1 MQEKLQILIDVL
13 GRYKKSN
20 DEHLFRCPYCE
31 HSKHKFSVNIDK
43 NVYKCWIC
51 DTRGR
56 NLKRVVRRFG
66 TFKQRQA
73 WDQLTDEVDLTS
85 FDSIFESTVET
96 KVEQTIDL
104 PKEFI
109 SLANT
114 NLPITAKPALKYLKE
129 RGITKD
135 DILKWKIGY
144 CSSGEYENRIIFPSF
159 NKDGYVNYFVVRTY
173 IDHWKRYLNP
183 PVSNNV
189 LFNELYVDW
198 NNDLCIVEGVFDAV
212 VASNAIPLLGS
223 SLRDSS
229 KLLQKIIKHDTPIYL
244 AMDPD
249 AKDKEQKI
257 AKLLM
262 QYDIELYKIDV
273 SGFED
278 IGEMTKEQFNIR
290 KEKAEFIHLDNYLL
304 YEALNAI

>member
-1 MQEKLQILIDVL
+1 MQEKLQILRDVL
-13 GRYKKSN
+13 GRSKKSN
-20 DEHLFRCPYCE
+20 DEHLFRCPYCD
-31 HSKHKFSVNIDK
+31 HSKYKFSVNINK

-73 WDQLTDEVDLTS
+73 WNQLTDEVDLTS
-85 FDSIFESTVET
+85 FDSIFEATTEPKIEQ
-96 KVEQTIDL
+96 KVDL

-109 SLANT
+109 SLANS
-114 NLPITAKPALKYLKE
+114 NLPITAKPAMKYLRE
-129 RGITKD
+129 RNVTKS

-159 NKDGYVNYFVVRTY
+159 NKEGFANYFVARTY
-173 IDHWKRYLNP
+173 IDHWKRYINP

-189 LFNELYVDW
+189 LFNELYIDW
-198 NNDLCIVEGVFDAV
+198 NNDLCIVEGVFDAI
-212 VASNAIPLLGS
+212 VAGNAIPLLGS

-229 KLLQKIIKHDTPIYL
+229 KLLQEIIRHDTPIYL

-249 AKDKEQKI
+249 AKEKEQKI

-262 QYDIELYKIDV
+262 QYDIELYKIDI
-273 SGFED
+273 SGFD
-278 IGEMTKEQFNIR
+278 DVGEMTRQQFCNR
-290 KEKAEFIHLDNYLL
+290 KENAAFITPDNYLL

>member
-66 TFKQRQA
+66 TFKHRQA
-73 WDQLTDEVDLTS
+73 WDQVTDEVDLTS

-129 RGITKD
+129 RGITKA

-159 NKDGYVNYFVVRTY
+159 NKDGYVNYFVARTY

-198 NNDLCIVEGVFDAV
+198 NSDLCIVEGVFDAV

-249 AKDKEQKI
+249 AKDKEQKV

-262 QYDIELYKIDV
+262 QYDIELYNIDV

>member
-1 MQEKLQILIDVL
+1 MQEKLQIL
-13 GRYKKSN
+13 
-20 DEHLFRCPYCE
+20 
-31 HSKHKFSVNIDK
+31 
-43 NVYKCWIC
+43 
-51 DTRGR
+51 
-56 NLKRVVRRFG
+56 FG

-96 KVEQTIDL
+96 KVEQTIEL

-109 SLANT
+109 SLAN
-114 NLPITAKPALKYLKE
+114 NALPITGKPALRYLKE
-129 RGITKD
+129 RGITKA

-159 NKDGYVNYFVVRTY
+159 NKNGYVNYFVARTY
-173 IDHWKRYLNP
+173 VDHWKRYLNP

-189 LFNELYVDW
+189 LFNELYIDW

-212 VASNAIPLLGS
+212 VAGNAIPLLGS
-223 SLRDSS
+223 SLRDTST
-229 KLLQKIIKHDTPIYL
+229 LLQKIIKHDTPIYL

-249 AKDKEQKI
+249 AKQKEQKI

-278 IGEMTKEQFNIR
+278 IGEMTKEQFDIR

-304 YEALNAI
+304 YEALNAV

>member
-1 MQEKLQILIDVL
+1 MQEKLQILSDVL
-13 GRYKKSN
+13 GRSKKSN

-31 HSKHKFSVNIDK
+31 HSKYKLSVNIDK

-56 NLKRVVRRFG
+56 HIRRIIRRFG

-73 WDQLTDEVDLTS
+73 WDQLADEVDLTS
-85 FDSIFESTVET
+85 FDSIFESTTEPKIEQ
-96 KVEQTIDL
+96 KVDL

-109 SLANT
+109 SLANN
-114 NLPITAKPALKYLKE
+114 NLPITAKPAMRYLRE
-129 RGITKD
+129 RNVTKS

-159 NKDGYVNYFVVRTY
+159 NKGGFANYFVGRTY

-183 PVSNNV
+183 PISNNI
-189 LFNELYVDW
+189 LFNELYIDW
-198 NNDLCIVEGVFDAV
+198 NNDLCIVEGVFDAI
-212 VASNAIPLLGS
+212 VAGNAIPLLGS

-229 KLLQKIIKHDTPIYL
+229 KLLQEIIRHDTPIYL

-249 AKDKEQKI
+249 AKEKEQKI

-273 SGFED
+273 SGFD
-278 IGEMTKEQFNIR
+278 DVGEMTKDKFENCKQN
-290 KEKAEFIHLDNYLL
+290 AAFITPDNYLL

>member
-13 GRYKKSN
+13 GRSKKSN

-31 HSKHKFSVNIDK
+31 HSKYKFSINVDK

-96 KVEQTIDL
+96 KVEQTIEL

-109 SLANT
+109 SLAN
-114 NLPITAKPALKYLKE
+114 NALPITGKPALRYLKE
-129 RGITKD
+129 RGITKA

-159 NKDGYVNYFVVRTY
+159 NKNGYVNYFVARTY
-173 IDHWKRYLNP
+173 VDHWKRYLNP

-189 LFNELYVDW
+189 LFNELYIDW

-212 VASNAIPLLGS
+212 VAGNAIPLLGS
-223 SLRDSS
+223 SLRDTST
-229 KLLQKIIKHDTPIYL
+229 LLQKIIKHDTPIYL

-249 AKDKEQKI
+249 AKQKEQKI

-278 IGEMTKEQFNIR
+278 IGEMTKEQFDIR

-304 YEALNAI
+304 YEALNAV

>member
-159 NKDGYVNYFVVRTY
+159 NKDGYVNYFVARTY

>member
-114 NLPITAKPALKYLKE
+114 NLPITAKPAFKYLKE
-129 RGITKD
+129 RGITKA

-159 NKDGYVNYFVVRTY
+159 NKDGYVNYFVARTY

>member
-66 TFKQRQA
+66 AFKQRQA

-129 RGITKD
+129 RGVTKA

-159 NKDGYVNYFVVRTY
+159 NKDGYVNYFVARTY

>member
-129 RGITKD
+129 RGITKA

-159 NKDGYVNYFVVRTY
+159 NKDGYVNYFVARTY

>member
-1 MQEKLQILIDVL
+1 MQKKFKIISAILGDSY
-13 GRYKKSN
+13 RSN
-20 DEHLFRCPYCE
+20 DEHLFACPYC
-31 HSKHKFSVNIDK
+31 KHYKKKLSVNIEK

-129 RGITKD
+129 RGITKA

-159 NKDGYVNYFVVRTY
+159 NKDGYVNYFVARTY

-212 VASNAIPLLGS
+212 VARNAIPLLGS

>member
-129 RGITKD
+129 RGITKA

-159 NKDGYVNYFVVRTY
+159 NKDGYVNYFVARTY

-249 AKDKEQKI
+249 AKDKEQKV

>member
-73 WDQLTDEVDLTS
+73 RDQLTDEVDLTS

-159 NKDGYVNYFVVRTY
+159 NKDGYVNYFVARTY

>member
-1 MQEKLQILIDVL
+1 MQEKLQILTDVL
-13 GRYKKSN
+13 GRFKKSN

-31 HSKHKFSVNIDK
+31 HPKYKFSVNINK

-56 NLKRVVRRFG
+56 HLRRIIRRFG

-73 WDQLTDEVDLTS
+73 WNELTDEVDLTS
-85 FDSIFESTVET
+85 FDSIFDSTNEPKIEQ
-96 KVEQTIDL
+96 KVDL

-109 SLANT
+109 SLANN
-114 NLPITAKPALKYLKE
+114 NLPITARPPSKYLRG
-129 RGITKD
+129 RGITKS

-144 CSSGEYENRIIFPSF
+144 CSSGEYENRIIIPSF
-159 NKDGYVNYFVVRTY
+159 NSDGDINYFVSRTY

-183 PVSNNV
+183 PVSNNI

-198 NNDLCIVEGVFDAV
+198 NNDLCIVEGAFDAI
-212 VASNAIPLLGS
+212 VAGNAVPLLGS
-223 SLRDSS
+223 SLREGS
-229 KLLQKIIKHDTPIYL
+229 KLFKEIVRRDTPVYL
-244 AMDPD
+244 ALDPD

-257 AKLLM
+257 AKIFM
-262 QYDIELYKIDV
+262 QYDVELYKVDI
-273 SGFED
+273 SGFD
-278 IGEMTKEQFNIR
+278 DVGEMTKEQFQNR
-290 KEKAEFIHLDNYLL
+290 KQNAAFIEMDNYLL

>member
-129 RGITKD
+129 RGVTKA

-159 NKDGYVNYFVVRTY
+159 NKDGYVNYFVARTY

>member
-1 MQEKLQILIDVL
+1 MQEKLQILSDVL
-13 GRYKKSN
+13 GRFKKSN

-129 RGITKD
+129 RGITKA

-159 NKDGYVNYFVVRTY
+159 NKDGYVNYFVARTY

>member
-1 MQEKLQILIDVL
+1 MQEKLQILTDVL
-13 GRYKKSN
+13 GRFKRSN

-31 HSKHKFSVNIDK
+31 HSKYKFSINIDK

-129 RGITKD
+129 RGITKA

-159 NKDGYVNYFVVRTY
+159 NKDGYVNYFVARTY

-249 AKDKEQKI
+249 AKDKEQKV